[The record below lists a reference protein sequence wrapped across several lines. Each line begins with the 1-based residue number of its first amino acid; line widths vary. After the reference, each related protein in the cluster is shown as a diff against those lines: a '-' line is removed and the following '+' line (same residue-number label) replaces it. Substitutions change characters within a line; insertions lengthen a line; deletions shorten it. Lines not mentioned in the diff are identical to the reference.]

1 MKVILHRINNLI
13 FLTMKKILLFALV
26 LSALTMH
33 AQEVDSTKNIY
44 TNSVEKMLNNK
55 PGLGIGGYGEVHYNQ
70 PLNNKTKSIGT
81 LDVHRMIMFL
91 GYNFSSKTQFISE
104 IEFEYAKELWVE
116 QMFLQHKINKYL
128 NFRAGLLLIPMGII
142 NEYHEPTTFNGVERP
157 IIDNKIAPSTWR
169 EIGFGFSG
177 NVLQAKTKYQLYVV
191 NGFNG
196 YDANTGLFSG
206 SKALREGRQKGSK
219 SYISSPNFTGK
230 LEYYGVKNLNIG
242 VSGYFGKSQS
252 RLYNNLHIDS
262 TNIIQRADSS
272 IVSISMIG
280 ADIRYNLKGIKL
292 TGQLYYTS
300 LSNTEQ
306 YNIFTSKDGKYN
318 DLGSSLIGYYVEIGY
333 NVFQSLKNIKS
344 EFMPF
349 VRYEVYDTHQSVE
362 NIITKNDKY
371 YNTIITIGLTYTL
384 IKGAVLKADIQFS
397 KSKADEK
404 FNKVLNAGFGIMF

>member
-1 MKVILHRINNLI
+1 
-13 FLTMKKILLFALV
+13 MKKILLFVLV

-33 AQEVDSTKNIY
+33 AQLVDSTKNIY
-44 TNSVEKMLNNK
+44 TNSVEKMLNDK

-70 PLNNKTKSIGT
+70 PINNNTKDLGT
-81 LDVHRMIMFL
+81 LDVHRMVMFL
-91 GYNFSSKTQFISE
+91 GYNFSNKTQFVSE
-104 IEFEYAKELWVE
+104 IEFEHAKELWLE
-116 QMFLQHKINKYL
+116 QMFLQYKINKFL

-169 EIGFGFSG
+169 EVGFGFSG
-177 NVLQAKTKYQLYVV
+177 NFLQAKTKYQLYIV

-196 YDANTGLFSG
+196 YDENGGLFSG

-219 SYISSPNFTGK
+219 AYISSPNYTGK

-252 RLYNNLHIDS
+252 RLYNNLHKDS
-262 TNIIQRADSS
+262 TNLIQNADSS
-272 IVSISMIG
+272 IVNISMIG

-300 LSNTEQ
+300 LGNTEK

-318 DLGSSLIGYYVEIGY
+318 DLGSSMIGCYGEIGY
-333 NVFQSLKNIKS
+333 NVFHIVKNIKS
-344 EFMPF
+344 ELMPF
-349 VRYEVYDTHQSVE
+349 VRYEVYNTHQSVE
-362 NIITKNDKY
+362 NNITKNDKY
-371 YNTIITIGLTYTL
+371 YNTIITTGLTYTL
-384 IKGAVLKADIQFS
+384 VKGAVLKADVQFS

-404 FNKVLNAGFGIMF
+404 YSKVLNFGFGVMF

>member
-1 MKVILHRINNLI
+1 
-13 FLTMKKILLFALV
+13 MKKILLFVLV

-33 AQEVDSTKNIY
+33 AQLVDSTKNIY
-44 TNSVEKMLNNK
+44 TNSVEKMLNDK

-70 PLNNKTKSIGT
+70 PINNNTKDLGT
-81 LDVHRMIMFL
+81 LDVHRMVMFL
-91 GYNFSSKTQFISE
+91 GYNFSNKTQFVSE
-104 IEFEYAKELWVE
+104 IEFEYAKELWLE
-116 QMFLQHKINKYL
+116 QMFLQYKINKFL

-169 EIGFGFSG
+169 EVGFGFSG
-177 NVLQAKTKYQLYVV
+177 NFLQAKTKYQLYIV

-196 YDANTGLFSG
+196 YDENGGLFSG

-219 SYISSPNFTGK
+219 AYISSPNYTGK

-252 RLYNNLHIDS
+252 RLYNNLHKDS
-262 TNIIQRADSS
+262 TNLIQNADSS
-272 IVSISMIG
+272 IVNISMIG

-300 LSNTEQ
+300 LGNTKK

-318 DLGSSLIGYYVEIGY
+318 DLGSSMIGCYGEIGY
-333 NVFQSLKNIKS
+333 NVFHIVKNIKS
-344 EFMPF
+344 ELMPF
-349 VRYEVYDTHQSVE
+349 VRYEVYNTHQSVE
-362 NIITKNDKY
+362 NNITKNDKY
-371 YNTIITIGLTYTL
+371 YNTIITTGLTYTL
-384 IKGAVLKADIQFS
+384 VKGAVLKADVQFS

-404 FNKVLNAGFGIMF
+404 YSKVLNFGFGVMF